1 MPSYSPVQSVTRS
14 FALLRE
20 LNRRKVT
27 TIHDLHVAT
36 RLPKPTI
43 VRLLETLIAAGYVS
57 GDRRQGGYQV
67 TSLVTSLSSGF
78 HGDHLAVEA
87 GRAWAV
93 QLTRRFV
100 WPTSIAVL
108 DKDCVVVR
116 FSTVPDS
123 PMSPFHATINMRL
136 SLISRALGLAYLA
149 FCPDPERELL
159 IAMLQTSSDPE
170 DGLARYPKQ
179 LTALINT
186 VRRQGFAERDPLVAP
201 RTSCTIAVPIF
212 HGHRVLATL
221 CATYF
226 ASAMTRAEAIER
238 FVDPLKSAA
247 ASIGEE
253 VDLLQNVPA
262 SGV

>member
-14 FALLRE
+14 LALLKE
-20 LNRRKVT
+20 LNRRRIS

-43 VRLLETLIAAGYVS
+43 IRLLETLIAAGYVS

-87 GRAWAV
+87 GRAWAL

-100 WPTSIAVL
+100 WPTALAVL
-108 DKDCVVVR
+108 EKDCVVVR
-116 FSTVPDS
+116 FSTVADS

-149 FCPDPERELL
+149 FCPDSERELL
-159 IAMLQTSSDPE
+159 IAMLRTSSDPE
-170 DGLARYPKQ
+170 DALARHPKQ
-179 LTALINT
+179 LSALINT
-186 VRRQGFAERDPLVAP
+186 VRRQGFAERDPMVAP
-201 RTSCTIAVPIF
+201 TTSSTIAVPIF
-212 HGHRVLATL
+212 QGRRVLATL
-221 CATYF
+221 CLTNF
-226 ASAMTRAEAIER
+226 SSAVTREEAILR
-238 FVDPLKSAA
+238 FVGPLKSAA
-247 ASIGEE
+247 ASISEE

-262 SGV
+262 STA